1 MPDYRSY
8 GNLDDRIDKTG
19 DRGFLG
25 FNNRLRSDQIP
36 AGTLSDAQNVRMD
49 RNGEAQIRKG
59 IELLVAPLVVGGE
72 ALTLPFYLVADD
84 SSVTVTQTGGALVIT
99 TVDAANF
106 PSSGTVNLSG
116 ITGIT
121 PAPNGN
127 RAFTKNSGTQITIS
141 DQTYSGTAGGTATV
155 KFAILN
161 DEAVNAV
168 YGSTTF
174 SDPAADASQYIII
187 ATNAKAVAVKVSD
200 GTTTDI
206 AYPSTLT
213 ISQPVDMLQA
223 FNKVFIFRD
232 GETPLE
238 WNGSFSG
245 SPEFTKVD
253 SGTYTQPVN
262 LAATGF
268 TITNGL
274 ATVTVSNTLSTGDT
288 VNLITAGGSTLTKGT
303 AFTVSE
309 ASSSEFKFFVNT
321 DDVSNQTDVHFIKKV
336 SVGLGFSHMPA
347 PPFAS
352 YHQRRL
358 VMPYKNS
365 VNASADSYTAK
376 GILDEIIASD
386 LLDSDTYDQ
395 VFGKFRLNAGTADF
409 VVGLHSFSNDT
420 LLVFNRNSIHEIR
433 DMDDLETAKVR
444 LLTDEVGCLARKSI
458 VQVGNNVIFLSDNG
472 VYGLNF
478 LDEYNL
484 RGTETPLS
492 EPVNETIKRINK
504 AHQDKA
510 VAVYFDNRYY
520 LAIPLD
526 DSTQNNALLIYNFL
540 NQQWE
545 SLDTVTNLDGDVDQL
560 FHYSNLLISGAQDNR
575 GVYAVNDIGG
585 IHEIDSNDRLDGVDR
600 IITQIG
606 GSQRVLGVKGSIT
619 TRQYTLNTLDRK
631 RWKDFDLH
639 IQSADSVSSEADITV
654 ITENPDFNEKLTDIR
669 TLYGSSIPPGEDVSI
684 RGRIGSRRG
693 YGIQLK
699 FNNTTGR
706 PRFQSLE
713 VNGAPAFRS
722 INTAD

>member
-1 MPDYRSY
+1 
-8 GNLDDRIDKTG
+8 
-19 DRGFLG
+19 
-25 FNNRLRSDQIP
+25 
-36 AGTLSDAQNVRMD
+36 
-49 RNGEAQIRKG
+49 
-59 IELLVAPLVVGGE
+59 
-72 ALTLPFYLVADD
+72 
-84 SSVTVTQTGGALVIT
+84 
-99 TVDAANF
+99 
-106 PSSGTVNLSG
+106 
-116 ITGIT
+116 
-121 PAPNGN
+121 
-127 RAFTKNSGTQITIS
+127 
-141 DQTYSGTAGGTATV
+141 
-155 KFAILN
+155 
-161 DEAVNAV
+161 
-168 YGSTTF
+168 
-174 SDPAADASQYIII
+174 
-187 ATNAKAVAVKVSD
+187 
-200 GTTTDI
+200 
-206 AYPSTLT
+206 
-213 ISQPVDMLQA
+213 
-223 FNKVFIFRD
+223 
-232 GETPLE
+232 
-238 WNGSFSG
+238 
-245 SPEFTKVD
+245 
-253 SGTYTQPVN
+253 
-262 LAATGF
+262 
-268 TITNGL
+268 
-274 ATVTVSNTLSTGDT
+274 
-288 VNLITAGGSTLTKGT
+288 
-303 AFTVSE
+303 
-309 ASSSEFKFFVNT
+309 
-321 DDVSNQTDVHFIKKV
+321 
-336 SVGLGFSHMPA
+336 MPA

>member
-213 ISQPVDMLQA
+213 ISQPVDMIQA

-232 GETPLE
+232 GETALE
-238 WNGSFSG
+238 NNLRISTISSAAVTGSSN
-245 SPEFTKVD
+245 T
-253 SGTYTQPVN
+253 
-262 LAATGF
+262 A
-268 TITNGL
+268 TITTSTNHNL
-274 ATVTVSNTLSTGDT
+274 VTGDIVTINNLGFSTTDPNRSAKSITKTGDT
-288 VNLITAGGSTLTKGT
+288 TFTLSLI
-303 AFTVSE
+303 
-309 ASSSEFKFFVNT
+309 
-321 DDVSNQTDVHFIKKV
+321 
-336 SVGLGFSHMPA
+336 
-347 PPFAS
+347 
-352 YHQRRL
+352 
-358 VMPYKNS
+358 
-365 VNASADSYTAK
+365 
-376 GILDEIIASD
+376 
-386 LLDSDTYDQ
+386 
-395 VFGKFRLNAGTADF
+395 
-409 VVGLHSFSNDT
+409 
-420 LLVFNRNSIHEIR
+420 
-433 DMDDLETAKVR
+433 
-444 LLTDEVGCLARKSI
+444 
-458 VQVGNNVIFLSDNG
+458 
-472 VYGLNF
+472 
-478 LDEYNL
+478 
-484 RGTETPLS
+484 
-492 EPVNETIKRINK
+492 
-504 AHQDKA
+504 
-510 VAVYFDNRYY
+510 
-520 LAIPLD
+520 
-526 DSTQNNALLIYNFL
+526 
-540 NQQWE
+540 
-545 SLDTVTNLDGDVDQL
+545 
-560 FHYSNLLISGAQDNR
+560 
-575 GVYAVNDIGG
+575 
-585 IHEIDSNDRLDGVDR
+585 
-600 IITQIG
+600 
-606 GSQRVLGVKGSIT
+606 
-619 TRQYTLNTLDRK
+619 
-631 RWKDFDLH
+631 H
-639 IQSADSVSSEADITV
+639 I
-654 ITENPDFNEKLTDIR
+654 
-669 TLYGSSIPPGEDVSI
+669 
-684 RGRIGSRRG
+684 
-693 YGIQLK
+693 
-699 FNNTTGR
+699 
-706 PRFQSLE
+706 
-713 VNGAPAFRS
+713 
-722 INTAD
+722 